1 MSANES
7 LSCVLSVFFF
17 IIQIVLKLRYVVQ
30 SKKRTVPAR
39 FYVPFISI
47 RSRKSKL
54 KIFSQFRSGLQWLV
68 IFLKYI
74 CVKSVRQ
81 FSKHSLKGQNFI

>member
-1 MSANES
+1 MSLMALMNFYHVS
-7 LSCVLSVFFF
+7 NLFFF

-30 SKKRTVPAR
+30 SKKRIVPAR

-54 KIFSQFRSGLQWLV
+54 KIF
-68 IFLKYI
+68 
-74 CVKSVRQ
+74 
-81 FSKHSLKGQNFI
+81 HSLEVVCSGW